1 MVELDSDESAALFF
15 GCQQRRAG
23 AAERVENDIAR
34 PRETLNEQRHSG
46 DARSEN
52 LPFRSAS

>member
-34 PRETLNEQRHSG
+34 PR
-46 DARSEN
+46 
-52 LPFRSAS
+52 